1 MPDSTTATP
10 SPDSPSYWAPLEAL
24 FSPQHCGRFMFMNQ
38 IVQNGTIIY
47 LYKHRQTR
55 RYLNLDTS
63 GRAYA
68 FAPNP
73 TDRTSSYHPIPLGN
87 ALAHVLT

>member
-1 MPDSTTATP
+1 
-10 SPDSPSYWAPLEAL
+10 
-24 FSPQHCGRFMFMNQ
+24 MFMNQ
-38 IVQNGTIIY
+38 INQDSTTIY
-47 LYKHRQTR
+47 LYKHHHTR

-63 GRAYA
+63 GHAYA

-73 TDRTSSYHPIPLGN
+73 TDRTASYRPIPLGD